1 MDQLSDLLGGVQL
14 EPIAILDIA
23 LTAVLIYGVFSLIQ
37 GTRAVRL
44 VVGAIILYLLYVL
57 AQALD
62 LHLLSG
68 IMQAGAVVGLLA
80 LVVIFQ
86 PELRRGLDRLGRVG
100 SLAWLSPSDAASQ
113 QRSAGILARAA
124 AQLASQHVGAL
135 VVAERETGLG
145 DMAENGVRIDGRLSV
160 DLLTTLFSPGSALH
174 DGAVIVSGERIVAA
188 GVMLP
193 LSESIAER
201 PRLGTRHRAAV
212 GITEQ
217 TDALAIVVS
226 EETGSLGLAEGGAIT
241 TELLEDELRQRLLAA
256 LRPVDVPGRA
266 RSIARS
272 GGRRLR
278 GKRPRGA
285 QAQRGRPAATAVP
298 SSSVP
303 STAVPPSVPFS
314 PSAKATAEPGSA
326 AEPPSRL
333 PGATRTTATAGSTG
347 VPAVSGGPGAPGIPG
362 GGE

>member
-1 MDQLSDLLGGVQL
+1 
-14 EPIAILDIA
+14 
-23 LTAVLIYGVFSLIQ
+23 
-37 GTRAVRL
+37 

-100 SLAWLSPSDAASQ
+100 SMAWLSPSDAAGQ
-113 QRSAGILARAA
+113 QRAAGVLAKAA
-124 AQLASQHVGAL
+124 ALLASQRVGAL
-135 VVAERETGLG
+135 VVVERETGLG
-145 DMAENGVRIDGRLSV
+145 DMAETGVPIDGQLSV
-160 DLLTTLFSPGSALH
+160 DLVTTLFSPGSALH

-193 LSESIAER
+193 LSEALAER
-201 PRLGTRHRAAV
+201 PRFGTRHRAAL

-217 TDALAIVVS
+217 TDALAVVVS
-226 EETGSLGLAEGGAIT
+226 EEAGSMGLAEGGAIVT
-241 TELLEDELRQRLLAA
+241 DLTEEGLRQRLLGA

-285 QAQRGRPAATAVP
+285 QAQRGRPPATVVTA
-298 SSSVP
+298 
-303 STAVPPSVPFS
+303 STSLPAGD
-314 PSAKATAEPGSA
+314 PSAGVAGPAETPGRAVGAGRVTAPATPAP
-326 AEPPSRL
+326 
-333 PGATRTTATAGSTG
+333 TG
-347 VPAVSGGPGAPGIPG
+347 VPGVGGAPGVPG
-362 GGE
+362 VHGGRE

>member
-1 MDQLSDLLGGVQL
+1 
-14 EPIAILDIA
+14 
-23 LTAVLIYGVFSLIQ
+23 
-37 GTRAVRL
+37 
-44 VVGAIILYLLYVL
+44 
-57 AQALD
+57 
-62 LHLLSG
+62 
-68 IMQAGAVVGLLA
+68 
-80 LVVIFQ
+80 
-86 PELRRGLDRLGRVG
+86 
-100 SLAWLSPSDAASQ
+100 
-113 QRSAGILARAA
+113 
-124 AQLASQHVGAL
+124 
-135 VVAERETGLG
+135 
-145 DMAENGVRIDGRLSV
+145 MAENGVRIDGRLSV

-193 LSESIAER
+193 LSESVAER

-226 EETGSLGLAEGGAIT
+226 EETGSLGLAEGGAIVT
-241 TELLEDELRQRLLAA
+241 DLPEDELRQRLLAA

-285 QAQRGRPAATAVP
+285 QAQRGRPGASAVP
-298 SSSVP
+298 TS
-303 STAVPPSVPFS
+303 AVPTSVPFS
-314 PSAKATAEPGSA
+314 PAVPAPTSESGST
-326 AEPPSRL
+326 AEPPSR
-333 PGATRTTATAGSTG
+333 PSGAGRVTATAGSAG
-347 VPAVSGGPGAPGIPG
+347 VPAVSSGPGAPGVPG